1 MTEIRLANGAFPG
14 EGRVEVK
21 HGEKWGTICD
31 GSFDVKDAKV
41 ICRMLGFYST
51 LAYLALIYID
61 LLLEHVVLLFSASK
75 DSPMTQQYSEVE
87 NSYCNKAKKTC
98 ALI

>member
-1 MTEIRLANGAFPG
+1 VTEIRLANGAFPG

-61 LLLEHVVLLFSASK
+61 LLLEHVVLLFSASNILVLNIK
-75 DSPMTQQYSEVE
+75 GKV
-87 NSYCNKAKKTC
+87 NKIA
-98 ALI
+98 IIEYISIV